1 MTLQQIKYVLEI
13 ARCGSMNK
21 AADKLFVSQPTLTT
35 SIRALE
41 EEIGISIFDRTNHG
55 VILTA
60 EGSSFLTGAS
70 QFYQQYEL
78 FRDSYSE
85 KGWYRKKF
93 GISTQHYTFV
103 VDAFVNLV
111 NKSSTLEY
119 DFSLRETRTQEIL
132 NDVDLGKS
140 ELGFLYRSDYNSK
153 VIDRLLKEH
162 NLEFHPL
169 YHSEAYVCLS
179 RSHPLAGQKAIT
191 FTQLQDYPCLSFEQ
205 EELGSTYL
213 AEEILCDRSYQRRIT
228 VNDRASMINLIDGVQ
243 GYTLCSGV
251 VRDDLNGT
259 DCILIPY
266 KGDDENPNQNM
277 VIGYIQRNGSRLS
290 EIGET
295 FLEQLRDPRE
305 KAAD

>member
-1 MTLQQIKYVLEI
+1 MTLQQIKYVLEV

-41 EEIGISIFDRTNHG
+41 EEIGVTIFDRTNHG
-55 VILTA
+55 VVLTA
-60 EGSSFLTGAS
+60 EGHSFLAGAS

-78 FRDSYSE
+78 FREAYSE

-103 VDAFVNLV
+103 VDAFVRLV

-132 NDVDLGKS
+132 SDVDLGKS
-140 ELGFLYRSDYNSK
+140 ELGFLYRSEYNSK
-153 VIDRLLKEH
+153 VIDRLLREH

-179 RSHPLAGQKAIT
+179 GHHPLAGNKVIT
-191 FTQLQDYPCLSFEQ
+191 FPELQDYPCLSFEQ

-228 VNDRASMINLIDGVQ
+228 VNDRASMINLIDGVN

-251 VRDDLNGT
+251 VRDELNGS

-266 KGDDENPNQNM
+266 QGDEENPNQDL

-290 EIGET
+290 EIGEA
-295 FLEQLRDPRE
+295 FLQEIRDPRS
-305 KAAD
+305 